1 MEISS
6 IGKESINIVI
16 EILNRRI
23 KWIEE
28 NEPHAIYEIEES
40 KRIIGFL
47 NSLVD
52 LEISK

>member
-1 MEISS
+1 MEISR

-28 NEPHAIYEIEES
+28 NEPHAIYEIEEY
-40 KRIIGFL
+40 KRFIGL
-47 NSLVD
+47 LHSLAN

>member
-1 MEISS
+1 MEISR

-28 NEPHAIYEIEES
+28 NEPHATYELEES
-40 KRIIGFL
+40 KRVIGFL
-47 NSLVD
+47 KSLVD
-52 LEISK
+52 LEISR